1 MSGALIAMGLILAWI
16 STCLVDTPL
25 SVIALVGGTG
35 VALMVGGVHSA
46 KAKGERIEVHCKGCG
61 KKPSE
66 LEEYISAAQDN
77 NMTPDDYVVQEEG
90 TYNHNT
96 GEFWCTSCYV
106 KAGCPLGKA

>member
-1 MSGALIAMGLILAWI
+1 MDIDLPSRRAAVGDRPGGRDRRGADG
-16 STCLVDTPL
+16 
-25 SVIALVGGTG
+25 
-35 VALMVGGVHSA
+35 GGVHSA